1 MSSSISTQRTKVLDG
16 LLTNII
22 RIEGLP
28 TSRGTVTVSSAQGG
42 DHGPIN
48 RFLQNVFRKP
58 TSTDFAAQLE
68 DPQYEPSDRIV
79 ARLGNQII
87 GHARVQMRD
96 IHFGDQQLPIGFV
109 CEMAINPEFHKHGIG
124 TAILKQVHGLMA
136 EQGAAI
142 GLLKTPTLRFYQ
154 NNGWFVGGQHSYS
167 VATARNI
174 LSQLRT
180 PDLAL
185 LDQASNPLQA
195 PQQPLHIRVW
205 RRVEQEAL
213 MRLYQVNTQGT
224 FGAFIRS
231 DATWRWLLNR
241 HSFEQVYVAVNSTK
255 KMTIQG
261 GYDAIVGYAIV
272 KDGQILELMTDSS
285 RDDIAKDLL
294 ERICSDVIEQTDMPI
309 RLDAPHHNPL
319 HKMLLN
325 AGGQYYQRTVI
336 GGEVILANVLKPIAL
351 TKQLRH
357 QFNNR
362 VRAAGLDL
370 PLELGLC
377 IDGKKY
383 TLNITPR
390 SAKVTRGKIGRN
402 YISVSKNVYS
412 QLLLGVV
419 SAKEAAANERLQA
432 STRIAAQFAETLFPQ
447 LPLWLPPLDDLLA

>member
-1 MSSSISTQRTKVLDG
+1 MSSSIITQRNKVLDG
-16 LLTNII
+16 LLANII
-22 RIEGLP
+22 QIDGLP
-28 TSRGTVTVSSAQGG
+28 TSHGTVTVSPAQAG

-48 RFLQNVFRKP
+48 RFLQNIFRKP

-96 IHFGDQQLPIGFV
+96 IHFGDLQLPIGYV
-109 CEMAINPEFHKHGIG
+109 CEVATNPEFRQHGIG
-124 TAILKQVHGLMA
+124 AAMLKQVHHLMA

-142 GLLKTPTLRFYQ
+142 GLLKTPAVRFYQ
-154 NNGWFVGGQHSYS
+154 NNGWFVGGRHSYS

-180 PDLAL
+180 PDPAL
-185 LDQASNPLQA
+185 LDQANNPLQT
-195 PQQPLHIRVW
+195 PQQPLNIRVW

-213 MRLYQVNTQGT
+213 MRLYSVNTQSTFGT
-224 FGAFIRS
+224 FVRS

-241 HSFEQVYVAVNSTK
+241 HSFEQVYVAINGTN

-261 GYDAIVGYAIV
+261 GYDAILGYAIV
-272 KDGQILELMTDSS
+272 HDGQILELMTDGS
-285 RDDIAKDLL
+285 RDDIATGLL
-294 ERICSDVIEQTDMPI
+294 ERICGDVIEQTDMPI
-309 RLDAPHHNPL
+309 RLDAPHNNPL
-319 HKMLLN
+319 HEMLLN
-325 AGGQYYQRTVI
+325 AGGQYYQRTVA
-336 GGEVILANVLKPIAL
+336 GGEVILAKVLKPLAL

-357 QFNNR
+357 QFNSR
-362 VRAAGLDL
+362 VRAGGLDL

-402 YISVSKNVYS
+402 YISVSKNVFS
-412 QLLLGVV
+412 QLLIGVI
-419 SAKEAAANERLQA
+419 SATEAAAKDQLQA

-447 LPLWLPPLDDLLA
+447 LPMWLPPLDDLLA